1 MKSETLR
8 YGEGKKKRKKEREEK
23 REENTFRFDWSGKRL
38 HDRCELETKPF
49 LVRDNTNPGRHCA
62 IKETG
67 IEHRLPFTLSLS
79 LALSP
84 RPRSTVLQAGLPSA
98 NAQKW
103 PGPGFWGPAS
113 RKILITKYDIMG
125 ASPAKHNTMFI
136 QRINRCYEHT

>member
-79 LALSP
+79 RSLSP
-84 RPRSTVLQAGLPSA
+84 SPFNRATGRFTFGECTKVARSRLLGPSQSEDI
-98 NAQKW
+98 NN
-103 PGPGFWGPAS
+103 
-113 RKILITKYDIMG
+113 KI
-125 ASPAKHNTMFI
+125 
-136 QRINRCYEHT
+136 